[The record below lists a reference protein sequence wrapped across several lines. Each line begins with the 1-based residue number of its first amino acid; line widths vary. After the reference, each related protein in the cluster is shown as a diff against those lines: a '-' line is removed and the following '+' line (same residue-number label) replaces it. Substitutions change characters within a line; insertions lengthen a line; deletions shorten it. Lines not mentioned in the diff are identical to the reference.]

1 MKQIDKTRHT
11 GQPSKPGSV
20 APMAS
25 RWAAVLGLIAFG
37 VLYAALPDRV
47 TIGPNWLPLPFEVLL
62 FIPLVVS
69 SITKRP
75 LRQEIIRMLIILA
88 LAIITIALMGGII
101 LYVVTLPGKGTGD
114 AKVLL
119 RTAAL
124 LWASNVLVFG
134 LWYWEVDGGGP
145 RKRHEHGHQAADF
158 LFPQQAMGN
167 DGSWAPHFIDYLFVG
182 FTGATALSPADTY
195 PLTRRAK
202 ALMMIEALNAMII
215 LAIIVGRVVN
225 IL

>member
-1 MKQIDKTRHT
+1 M
-11 GQPSKPGSV
+11 
-20 APMAS
+20 
-25 RWAAVLGLIAFG
+25 
-37 VLYAALPDRV
+37 LYAALPDRV
-47 TIGPNWLPLPFEVLL
+47 TIGPNWLLIPFEVLL
-62 FIPLVVS
+62 LIPLLIS
-69 SITKRP
+69 SITKRL
-75 LRQEIIRMLIILA
+75 LREEIIRTLVILL

-101 LYVVTLPGKGTGD
+101 LYVVTLPSKGTGD

-158 LFPQQAMGN
+158 LFPQQANGN
-167 DGSWAPHFIDYLFVG
+167 DGSWAPHFLDYLFVG

-195 PLTRRAK
+195 PLSRRAK
-202 ALMMIEALNAMII
+202 ALMMIEALNAMVI

>member
-1 MKQIDKTRHT
+1 MKQIDETRQT
-11 GQPSKPGSV
+11 GHPSKPVSV
-20 APMAS
+20 APMAP
-25 RWAAVLGLIAFG
+25 RWAAALGLIAFG

-75 LRQEIIRMLIILA
+75 LRQEITRMLIILS
-88 LAIITIALMGGII
+88 LAIITIALIGGII
-101 LYVVTLPGKGTGD
+101 LFVLTLPGKGTGE

-158 LFPQQAMGN
+158 LFPQQANGN
-167 DGSWAPHFIDYLFVG
+167 DG
-182 FTGATALSPADTY
+182 
-195 PLTRRAK
+195 R
-202 ALMMIEALNAMII
+202 
-215 LAIIVGRVVN
+215 
-225 IL
+225 

>member
-1 MKQIDKTRHT
+1 MKQIDETQPT
-11 GQPSKPGSV
+11 QQPSKPVSV

-47 TIGPNWLPLPFEVLL
+47 TIGPNWLILPFEVLF
-62 FIPLVVS
+62 FIPILVS
-69 SITKRP
+69 SITKRA
-75 LRQEIIRMLIILA
+75 LRQEITHTLIIIALAVITLA
-88 LAIITIALMGGII
+88 LIGGII
-101 LYVVTLPGKGTGD
+101 LFVVTLPGKGTGE
-114 AKVLL
+114 AKSLL
-119 RTAAL
+119 RTAIL
-124 LWASNVLVFG
+124 LWVSNVLVFG

-145 RKRHEHGHQAADF
+145 YKRHEHGHQAADF
-158 LFPQQAMGN
+158 LFPQQANGN

-182 FTGATALSPADTY
+182 FTDATAFSPTDTY

-202 ALMMIEALNAMII
+202 ALMMIEASNAAII
-215 LAIIVGRVVN
+215 TVIIVGRVVN